1 MGHVGFCGLAVG
13 TRPGVVMT
21 PRRASEHVV
30 ETALAVLGDRP
41 AIVADVGTGSGA
53 IAVALAA
60 GAPQARVW
68 ATDTSRAAV
77 ALACENVR
85 RHGLLHRVVV
95 LEGDLLDPVPGAR
108 RPRRRQPPLPPGSAS
123 GPSTPD
129 LAGEPA
135 DAVFAERDG
144 LGPYRRLLDACQERL
159 APEGALVLQFRGRV
173 LRASRDGLGA
183 LRARLEVEAM
193 LARKAA

>member
-1 MGHVGFCGLAVG
+1 MGHVGFCGLAVA

-41 AIVADVGTGSGA
+41 ATVADVGTGSGA

-95 LEGDLLDPVPGAR
+95 LEGDLLDPIPGPVDLVVAN
-108 RPRRRQPPLPPGSAS
+108 LPYLPAGERAQH
-123 GPSTPD
+123 PD
-129 LAGEPA
+129 LAGEPPV
-135 DAVFAERDG
+135 AVFAEHDG
-144 LGPYRRLLDACQERL
+144 LGPYRRLLDACQGRL

-173 LRASRDGLGA
+173 LRASRDGLDA

>member
-1 MGHVGFCGLAVG
+1 MGHVRFCGLAVG

-21 PRRASEHVV
+21 PRRTSEHVV
-30 ETALAVLGDRP
+30 ETALDVLGDRP

-95 LEGDLLDPVPGAR
+95 LEGDLLDPVPGPVDLVVAN
-108 RPRRRQPPLPPGSAS
+108 LPYLPAGERAQH
-123 GPSTPD
+123 PD

-135 DAVFAERDG
+135 VAVFAERDG
-144 LGPYRRLLDACQERL
+144 LGPYRRLLDACQGRL

-173 LRASRDGLGA
+173 LRASRDGLDT

>member
-1 MGHVGFCGLAVG
+1 MGHVRFCGLAVG

-21 PRRASEHVV
+21 PRRTSEHVV
-30 ETALAVLGDRP
+30 ETALDVLGDRP

-60 GAPQARVW
+60 GAPRARVW

-95 LEGDLLDPVPGAR
+95 LEGDLLDPVPGPVDLVVAN
-108 RPRRRQPPLPPGSAS
+108 LPYLPAGERAQH
-123 GPSTPD
+123 PD

-135 DAVFAERDG
+135 VAVFAERDG
-144 LGPYRRLLDACQERL
+144 LGPYRRLLDACQGRL

-173 LRASRDGLGA
+173 LRASRDGLDT

>member
-1 MGHVGFCGLAVG
+1 MGYVGFCGLAVG

-68 ATDTSRAAV
+68 ATDTSGAAV

-95 LEGDLLDPVPGAR
+95 LEGDLLDPVPGPVDLVVAN
-108 RPRRRQPPLPPGSAS
+108 LPYLPAGEWAQH
-123 GPSTPD
+123 PD

-135 DAVFAERDG
+135 VAVFAERDG
-144 LGPYRRLLDACQERL
+144 LGPYRRLLDACQGRL

-173 LRASRDGLGA
+173 LHASRDGLDA

>member
-1 MGHVGFCGLAVG
+1 MGDVGFCGLALG

-21 PRRASEHVV
+21 PRRTSEHVV
-30 ETALAVLGDRP
+30 QTALAVLGDRP
-41 AIVADVGTGSGA
+41 ATVAVVGTGSGA

-60 GAPQARVW
+60 GAPGARVW

-95 LEGDLLDPVPGAR
+95 LEGDLLDPVPGPVDLVVAN
-108 RPRRRQPPLPPGSAS
+108 LPYLPAGERAQH
-123 GPSTPD
+123 PD

-135 DAVFAERDG
+135 VAVFAERDG
-144 LGPYRRLLDACQERL
+144 LGPYRRLLDACHGRL

-173 LRASRDGLGA
+173 LRASRDGLDA

>member
-1 MGHVGFCGLAVG
+1 MGHVRFCGLAVG

-21 PRRASEHVV
+21 PRRTSEHVV
-30 ETALAVLGDRP
+30 ETALDVLGDRP

-95 LEGDLLDPVPGAR
+95 LEGDLLDPVPGPVDLVVAN
-108 RPRRRQPPLPPGSAS
+108 LPYLPAGERAQH
-123 GPSTPD
+123 PD

-135 DAVFAERDG
+135 VAVFAERDG
-144 LGPYRRLLDACQERL
+144 LGPYRRLLDACQGRL

-173 LRASRDGLGA
+173 LRATRNGLDA

>member
-41 AIVADVGTGSGA
+41 ATVADVGTGSGA

-95 LEGDLLDPVPGAR
+95 LEGDLLDPVPGPVDLVVANLPYLPAGERAR
-108 RPRRRQPPLPPGSAS
+108 H
-123 GPSTPD
+123 PD
-129 LAGEPA
+129 LAGEPSV
-135 DAVFAERDG
+135 AVFAEHDG
-144 LGPYRRLLDACQERL
+144 LGPYRRLLDACHGRL

-173 LRASRDGLGA
+173 LRASRDGLDA

-193 LARKAA
+193 LARTAA

>member
-1 MGHVGFCGLAVG
+1 MGHVGFCGLALG

-21 PRRASEHVV
+21 PRRASEQVV
-30 ETALAVLGDRP
+30 ETALAVLGGRP
-41 AIVADVGTGSGA
+41 ATVADVGTGSGA

-60 GAPQARVW
+60 GAPRARVW
-68 ATDTSRAAV
+68 ATDTSPAAV

-95 LEGDLLDPVPGAR
+95 LEGDLLDPVPGPVDVVVAN
-108 RPRRRQPPLPPGSAS
+108 LPYLPAGERAQH
-123 GPSTPD
+123 PD

-135 DAVFAERDG
+135 VAVFAERDG
-144 LGPYRRLLDACQERL
+144 LGPYRRLLDACQSRL

>member
-1 MGHVGFCGLAVG
+1 
-13 TRPGVVMT
+13 MT

-41 AIVADVGTGSGA
+41 ATVADVGTGSGA

-95 LEGDLLDPVPGAR
+95 LEGDLLDPVPGPVDLVVAN
-108 RPRRRQPPLPPGSAS
+108 LPYLPAGERAQH
-123 GPSTPD
+123 PD
-129 LAGEPA
+129 LAGEPPV
-135 DAVFAERDG
+135 AVFAERDG
-144 LGPYRRLLDACQERL
+144 LGPYRRLLDACQGRL

-173 LRASRDGLGA
+173 LRASRDGLDA